1 MIEVSKDKLNSIKL
15 TILGNKKLNITI
27 DKNQYT
33 ISYINDFVNK
43 IDSKRIS
50 RNDAINIYND
60 IAEKGKK
67 IAESRPTSSRQK
79 FLDIINSLKEIFNE
93 LPHTTDMTDLESE
106 ESAAERRK
114 RRQGLTILTPNQML
128 SRLPIREHN
137 Y

>member
-67 IAESRPTSSRQK
+67 NCRIK
-79 FLDIINSLKEIFNE
+79 INIKQAKIF
-93 LPHTTDMTDLESE
+93 
-106 ESAAERRK
+106 R
-114 RRQGLTILTPNQML
+114 
-128 SRLPIREHN
+128 
-137 Y
+137 YY

>member
-1 MIEVSKDKLNSIKL
+1 MIEESKDKLNSIKL
-15 TILGNKKLNITI
+15 TILRNKKLNTTI

-67 IAESRPTSSRQK
+67 IAESRQTSSR
-79 FLDIINSLKEIFNE
+79 
-93 LPHTTDMTDLESE
+93 
-106 ESAAERRK
+106 
-114 RRQGLTILTPNQML
+114 
-128 SRLPIREHN
+128 
-137 Y
+137 

>member
-1 MIEVSKDKLNSIKL
+1 MMLLIFTMILQ
-15 TILGNKKLNITI
+15 KK
-27 DKNQYT
+27 
-33 ISYINDFVNK
+33 V
-43 IDSKRIS
+43 
-50 RNDAINIYND
+50 
-60 IAEKGKK
+60 KK
-67 IAESRPTSSRQK
+67 IAESRPTSSRQN

>member
-67 IAESRPTSSRQK
+67 IAESR
-79 FLDIINSLKEIFNE
+79 
-93 LPHTTDMTDLESE
+93 
-106 ESAAERRK
+106 
-114 RRQGLTILTPNQML
+114 
-128 SRLPIREHN
+128 
-137 Y
+137 